1 MDEYALNVLKL
12 VASELRLLNGM
23 TAARE
28 MYGKSYFSL
37 GIGEK
42 IAVDQ
47 AVQGMV
53 SGNFHAVT
61 PEYFAGPEIKNPV
74 HVGSDTIAPRFWCVP
89 AAWFG
94 EEDERRPPGPSAS
107 SARRNL

>member
-61 PEYFAGPEIKNPV
+61 PEYFAGPEIKPRFSPEV
-74 HVGSDTIAPRFWCVP
+74 RWVGSYLNRLGW
-89 AAWFG
+89 
-94 EEDERRPPGPSAS
+94 SAQALQMCS
-107 SARRNL
+107 

>member
-37 GIGEK
+37 GIGGENRRRSSCPGYGQRQLSRRD
-42 IAVDQ
+42 ARVFRGSGDQ
-47 AVQGMV
+47 VF
-53 SGNFHAVT
+53 S
-61 PEYFAGPEIKNPV
+61 PEV
-74 HVGSDTIAPRFWCVP
+74 RWVGSYLNRLGWSAQALQMCSSGVSPLRVL
-89 AAWFG
+89 
-94 EEDERRPPGPSAS
+94 RRLAK
-107 SARRNL
+107 L

>member
-28 MYGKSYFSL
+28 MYGKSYFFL

-61 PEYFAGPEIKNPV
+61 PEYFAGSEIKNPV
-74 HVGSDTIAPRFWCVP
+74 GFGTNQTPPKAPRAICQ
-89 AAWFG
+89 
-94 EEDERRPPGPSAS
+94 
-107 SARRNL
+107 

>member
-74 HVGSDTIAPRFWCVP
+74 GFGTNQTPLDCGPMWQT
-89 AAWFG
+89 AA
-94 EEDERRPPGPSAS
+94 
-107 SARRNL
+107 

>member
-61 PEYFAGPEIKNPV
+61 PEYFAGPEIKRGGFSPEV
-74 HVGSDTIAPRFWCVP
+74 RWVGSYLNRLGW
-89 AAWFG
+89 
-94 EEDERRPPGPSAS
+94 SAQALQMCS
-107 SARRNL
+107 

>member
-1 MDEYALNVLKL
+1 
-12 VASELRLLNGM
+12 
-23 TAARE
+23 

-53 SGNFHAVT
+53 SGNFMSAFT
-61 PEYFAGPEIKNPV
+61 A
-74 HVGSDTIAPRFWCVP
+74 SL
-89 AAWFG
+89 G
-94 EEDERRPPGPSAS
+94 E
-107 SARRNL
+107 

>member
-74 HVGSDTIAPRFWCVP
+74 G
-89 AAWFG
+89 FG
-94 EEDERRPPGPSAS
+94 TNQTPPKASTAGPSAPS
-107 SARRNL
+107 CSRCELYSVGNLLQGVRHA